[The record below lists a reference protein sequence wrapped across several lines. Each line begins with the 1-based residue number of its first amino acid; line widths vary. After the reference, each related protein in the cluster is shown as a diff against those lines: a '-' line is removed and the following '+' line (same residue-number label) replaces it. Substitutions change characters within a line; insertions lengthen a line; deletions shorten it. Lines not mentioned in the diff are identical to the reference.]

1 MGLVATAFGKLK
13 LASSAFQRAILL
25 AEESADAAEACRAQL
40 NLLANVSDLFG
51 PHSTTTLTRDVSRRI
66 SSLGDTTLGMRL
78 RLTLARAEAQ
88 RGLLEAAERHHAVVA
103 SLLLT
108 SPNDWLEGV
117 LKLDSSSIAYL
128 RSDAEEAERLA
139 RSALD
144 LSGISGHARTRSAA
158 LANLSFIHLD
168 QGQLKEA
175 QSFLKAAL
183 SRDHIVH
190 ELRMALLDSYAQLKL
205 ATGDLPSCEGLLDE
219 IDHHVAPNGRSRPSW
234 YQPLF
239 RLTRARLLL
248 GRRQPER
255 AVRVL
260 NDAISLG
267 ARHSDS
273 VRLRLLKADTLVGLN
288 RLDEAAAVMDE
299 VAALSGASPPS
310 VWAEVDR
317 VKGDLLARLGEPADG
332 RRHLER
338 AVRVLSVVGSASA
351 REQAEA
357 ALSRLRPLPPEPTR
371 VKTAARPGVIDAAAL
386 LDLAPNPELLGREA
400 LALIS
405 DLECAQGAALVVTS
419 NGRPLEILAHHGWS
433 ATEAREI
440 ARATEPDRRLA
451 LGELRGR
458 RFSLTAAPKPS
469 IVSRDALGGIR
480 TFVETAVALERYRRE
495 ERRQAALMPFEPAGE
510 PDAVFLSDEMLKV
523 VAVARRIATDNLP
536 VLITGETG
544 TGKEVLARLIHTASD
559 RSAQAFVA
567 FNCTGLPRDT
577 AESQLFGHRRGS
589 FTDAREDASGIIR
602 GAAGGTLML
611 DEIGE
616 LDPSIQP
623 KLLRFLDSDE
633 VQPVGEPRPV
643 SVDVRVIAAT
653 NVAIDALVREGRF
666 REDLFYR
673 LNVVRLR
680 IPPLRERREE
690 IPPLARH
697 FLRRYGRE
705 MKRDGIDLSQ
715 EALNCLL
722 LYDWPGNVRQLA
734 NEIRCF
740 VAMAEPGDTITPRDL
755 SPEVRAAPDTARD
768 DRNDR
773 DTAERAPRDPD
784 ELAIRIDQ
792 PLSSA
797 IEQLERAMIHRA
809 IRDARGRVNTAAMQ
823 LGLSRKGL
831 FLKRRRLGIDPE
843 AVALTGP

>member
-1 MGLVATAFGKLK
+1 
-13 LASSAFQRAILL
+13 
-25 AEESADAAEACRAQL
+25 
-40 NLLANVSDLFG
+40 
-51 PHSTTTLTRDVSRRI
+51 
-66 SSLGDTTLGMRL
+66 
-78 RLTLARAEAQ
+78 
-88 RGLLEAAERHHAVVA
+88 
-103 SLLLT
+103 
-108 SPNDWLEGV
+108 
-117 LKLDSSSIAYL
+117 
-128 RSDAEEAERLA
+128 
-139 RSALD
+139 
-144 LSGISGHARTRSAA
+144 
-158 LANLSFIHLD
+158 
-168 QGQLKEA
+168 
-175 QSFLKAAL
+175 
-183 SRDHIVH
+183 
-190 ELRMALLDSYAQLKL
+190 MALLDSYAQLKL
-205 ATGDLPSCEGLLDE
+205 ATGDLPSCEDLLDE
-219 IDHHVAPNGRSRPSW
+219 IEHHVVANGRSRPSW

-248 GRRQPER
+248 GRRQPEN

-260 NDAISLG
+260 NDAISLS

-273 VRLRLLKADTLVGLN
+273 VRLRLLKADTLIGLN
-288 RLDEAAAVMDE
+288 RLDEAAAVMEE
-299 VAALSGASPPS
+299 VAALSGACPPS
-310 VWAEVDR
+310 VSAEIDR
-317 VKGDLLARLGEPADG
+317 VKGDLLARLGEPADSL
-332 RRHLER
+332 RHLGR

-351 REQAEA
+351 RAQAEA
-357 ALSRLRPLPPEPTR
+357 ALARVRLLPPETPP
-371 VKTAARPGVIDAAAL
+371 VTATRPGVVDVAAL

-400 LALIS
+400 LALIT
-405 DLECAQGAALVVTS
+405 DLECAQGVALVATS
-419 NGRPLEILAHHGWS
+419 NGLPLEVLAHHGWS
-433 ATEAREI
+433 ATEARGI

-458 RFSLTAAPKPS
+458 RFYLTVAAKTN
-469 IVSRDALGGIR
+469 ITARAALGGIR
-480 TFVETAVALERYRRE
+480 TFVETAVTLEGYRRE
-495 ERRQAALMPFEPAGE
+495 EQRQAALMPFEPSGE

-523 VAVARRIATDNLP
+523 VAVARRIAADNLP

-544 TGKEVLARLIHTASD
+544 TGKEVLARVIHAASD
-559 RSAQAFVA
+559 RAEQAFVA

-589 FTDAREDASGIIR
+589 FTDAREDAAGIIR

-623 KLLRFLDSDE
+623 KLLRFLDSGE

-653 NVAIDALVREGRF
+653 NVAIDRLVREGRF

-705 MKRDGIDLSQ
+705 MKRGGLDLSR
-715 EALNCLL
+715 EALTCLL
-722 LYDWPGNVRQLA
+722 VYDWPGNVRQLA
-734 NEIRCF
+734 NEIRGF
-740 VAMAEPGDTITPRDL
+740 VAMAEPHDTITPHQL
-755 SPEVRAAPDTARD
+755 SPEVRAAPETARP
-768 DRNDR
+768 DRSDR
-773 DTAERAPRDPD
+773 VTAERAQGDPD

-809 IRDARGRVNTAAMQ
+809 IRDAGGRVNTAAMQ

-843 AVALTGP
+843 AVA

>member
-1 MGLVATAFGKLK
+1 M
-13 LASSAFQRAILL
+13 
-25 AEESADAAEACRAQL
+25 
-40 NLLANVSDLFG
+40 
-51 PHSTTTLTRDVSRRI
+51 
-66 SSLGDTTLGMRL
+66 
-78 RLTLARAEAQ
+78 
-88 RGLLEAAERHHAVVA
+88 
-103 SLLLT
+103 
-108 SPNDWLEGV
+108 
-117 LKLDSSSIAYL
+117 
-128 RSDAEEAERLA
+128 
-139 RSALD
+139 
-144 LSGISGHARTRSAA
+144 
-158 LANLSFIHLD
+158 
-168 QGQLKEA
+168 
-175 QSFLKAAL
+175 
-183 SRDHIVH
+183 
-190 ELRMALLDSYAQLKL
+190 
-205 ATGDLPSCEGLLDE
+205 
-219 IDHHVAPNGRSRPSW
+219 
-234 YQPLF
+234 
-239 RLTRARLLL
+239 
-248 GRRQPER
+248 GRRQPEH
-255 AVRVL
+255 ALRVL
-260 NDAISLG
+260 NDAIGLG

-299 VAALSGASPPS
+299 VAALSGACPPS
-310 VWAEVDR
+310 VSAETDR
-317 VKGDLLARLGEPADG
+317 VKGDLLARLGKPADG

-357 ALSRLRPLPPEPTR
+357 ALGRLRPVPPETPP
-371 VKTAARPGVIDAAAL
+371 VTAARPGVIDAAAL

-400 LALIS
+400 LALIT
-405 DLECAQGAALVVTS
+405 DLECAQGVALVVTS
-419 NGRPLEILAHHGWS
+419 NGLPLEILAHHGWS
-433 ATEAREI
+433 ATEARVI

-458 RFSLTAAPKPS
+458 RFYLTVTPKPN

-480 TFVETAVALERYRRE
+480 TFVETAVALESFRRE
-495 ERRQAALMPFEPAGE
+495 ERRQAALMPFEPSGE

-559 RSAQAFVA
+559 RSQQAFVA
-567 FNCTGLPRDT
+567 FNCTGLPRET

-616 LDPSIQP
+616 LDPNIQP
-623 KLLRFLDSDE
+623 KLLRFLDSGE

-653 NVAIDALVREGRF
+653 NVAIDTLVREGRF

-697 FLRRYGRE
+697 VLRRYGRE
-705 MKRDGIDLSQ
+705 MKRDGVDLSR

-734 NEIRCF
+734 NEIRRF
-740 VAMAEPGDTITPRDL
+740 LAMAEPDDTITPQEL
-755 SPEVRAAPDTARD
+755 TPEVRATLDTARP
-768 DRNDR
+768 DRHDR
-773 DTAERAPRDPD
+773 DTAERPQSDPD
-784 ELAIRIDQ
+784 ELTIRIDQ

-809 IRDARGRVNTAAMQ
+809 IRDAGGRVNTAAMH

-831 FLKRRRLGIDPE
+831 FLKRRRLGINPE
-843 AVALTGP
+843 AVA